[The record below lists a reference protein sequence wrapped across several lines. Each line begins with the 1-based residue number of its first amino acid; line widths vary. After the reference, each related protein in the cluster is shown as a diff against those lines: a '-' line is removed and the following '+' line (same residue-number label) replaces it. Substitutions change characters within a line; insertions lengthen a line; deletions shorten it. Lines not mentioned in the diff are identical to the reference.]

1 MADMHYLA
9 LMAGPVDGGPEP
21 GTAEFDAEVGRYA
34 EFEEKARAVIA
45 GGAALYPADGTGVR
59 GAAVVS
65 DGPFAEQAEVVG
77 GFYVFDCPNLDDVV
91 ELVRQLPAAEQGR
104 IEVRPM
110 AQWNAPEKLGSDSW
124 LALLWEPPETVI
136 APGTPA
142 WEAALVEHQRFAE
155 RVGTA
160 IRGGGALQPPSTA
173 TTVRVRAGELLLS
186 DGPFAEGA
194 EVVDGLYI
202 LAAPDE
208 ARAVEYAAHI
218 PLGPAGRTEVRRI
231 VDLDG

>member
-1 MADMHYLA
+1 MHYLA
-9 LMAGPVDGGPEP
+9 LMAGPADGGPEP
-21 GTAEFDAEVGRYA
+21 GSAEFDAEVARYA
-34 EFEEKARAVIA
+34 EFEAKAREVIA
-45 GGAALYPADGTGVR
+45 GGAALYPADDPS
-59 GAAVVS
+59 AALVS

-77 GFYVFDCPNLDDVV
+77 GFYVFDCPNLDEVI
-91 ELVRQLPAAEQGR
+91 ELVRQLPAAEQGL

-110 AQWNAPEKLGSDSW
+110 VQWDAPMDLGADSW
-124 LALLWEPPETVI
+124 LALLWESPETVI

-142 WEAALVEHQRFAE
+142 WEAAIVAHQRFAE
-155 RVGTA
+155 RVGA
-160 IRGGGALQPPSTA
+160 AVRGGGALHPPSTA
-173 TTVRVRAGELLLS
+173 TTVRVRAGDLLLS

-208 ARAVEYAAHI
+208 ARAVEYAAQI
-218 PLGPAGRTEVRRI
+218 PLGPAGRAEVRRI